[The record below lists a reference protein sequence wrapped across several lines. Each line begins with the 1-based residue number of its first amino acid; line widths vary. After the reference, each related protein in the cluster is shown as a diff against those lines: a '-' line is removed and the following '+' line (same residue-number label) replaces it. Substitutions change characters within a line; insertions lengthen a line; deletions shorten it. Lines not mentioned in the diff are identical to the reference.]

1 MRCRLEKTRH
11 REFRTLG
18 MFIEVSLTD
27 GDTRTLLD
35 TFRAQALDPYGL
47 RSRGQVVNHTL
58 SGAVGLGL
66 RDDYEA
72 NQERIPLWQ
81 LYYLLVHLNLFG
93 RGYLASVENI
103 LRKFS

>member
-1 MRCRLEKTRH
+1 
-11 REFRTLG
+11 

-72 NQERIPLWQ
+72 NQERIR
-81 LYYLLVHLNLFG
+81 F
-93 RGYLASVENI
+93 
-103 LRKFS
+103 